1 MKMIKEIKI
10 DKFII
15 FNSNNYGIVNVRVKD
30 NRLSLFYF
38 SFIFLFYTK
47 NEIYNIIFQLSWI
60 AHIYYIKKKNVK
72 SSRITLYNIFII
84 FWPYK

>member
-1 MKMIKEIKI
+1 MIKEIKI

>member
-1 MKMIKEIKI
+1 MIKEIKI

-47 NEIYNIIFQLSWI
+47 NESYNIIFQLS
-60 AHIYYIKKKNVK
+60 
-72 SSRITLYNIFII
+72 
-84 FWPYK
+84 

>member
-1 MKMIKEIKI
+1 MKIIKEIKI

>member
-1 MKMIKEIKI
+1 MIKEIKI

-15 FNSNNYGIVNVRVKD
+15 FNSNNYGITNVRVED

-47 NEIYNIIFQLSWI
+47 NESYNIIFQLSWI
-60 AHIYYIKKKNVK
+60 AHICYIRKKNVK